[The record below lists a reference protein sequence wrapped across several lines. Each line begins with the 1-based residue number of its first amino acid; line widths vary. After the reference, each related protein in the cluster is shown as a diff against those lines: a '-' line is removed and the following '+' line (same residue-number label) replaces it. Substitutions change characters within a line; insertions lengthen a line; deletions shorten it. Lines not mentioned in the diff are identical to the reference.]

1 MSDSGFVSGHIGRRT
16 FTRLMALS
24 GSAALLPRSARAAL
38 QAADEAPPLA
48 AAPAGAGE
56 AYWSTVRAQ
65 FAVPEQVAFLNAANL
80 CPAPRPVLQAVVN
93 AHDLDHDLA
102 PANRERL
109 HGVKEEVRRELAAF
123 LRVSPEEIL
132 ITRNTSESNNLVS
145 SGLELGPDDEVV
157 IFAENHPSNNA
168 AWKQKARRFGFTVKT
183 VAALHPHPGA
193 EAYLAAFRAQITPRT
208 RVVAFT
214 HLTNTVGDLFPA
226 RELCALAREH
236 GALSLVDGAQS
247 FGLMDLDL
255 GALGVDF
262 YSGSAHK
269 WPCGPKEVG
278 VLYVRKQVQASLW
291 PSVVSAYP
299 GATELAKACEGL
311 GQRDE
316 PAILGFGEALRFQ
329 SHIGRAAIETRARE
343 LGQALAEGLRGID
356 GITVWTPAEADRSH
370 AVVSFQPAGL
380 DPLRLQAALYEE
392 HGIVCATR
400 TGPEHPGLRLS
411 PHFYNGHAEIERTL
425 AALRGYTGHP
435 ERASGTGTSRRP
447 WHQGRLQLPW

>member
-1 MSDSGFVSGHIGRRT
+1 MSESGVLSGRFGRRT

-24 GSAALLPRSARAAL
+24 GSAALLPRPALAAL
-38 QAADEAPPLA
+38 QSAGEVPPLA
-48 AAPAGAGE
+48 PAPAGAAE
-56 AYWSTVRAQ
+56 AYWGAVREQ
-65 FAVPEQVAFLNAANL
+65 FAMPEDVAFLNAANL
-80 CPAPRPVLQAVVN
+80 CPAPLPVLQAVFGV
-93 AHDLDHDLA
+93 HDLDHDLA

-109 HGVKEEVRRELAAF
+109 HGVKEDVRRELSSF

-157 IFAENHPSNNA
+157 IFAENHPSNNE
-168 AWKQKARRFGFTVKT
+168 AWRLKARRFGFAVKT
-183 VAALHPHPGA
+183 VAAVHPHPGA
-193 EAYLAAFRAQITPRT
+193 EAYIAAFRAQLTPRT

-247 FGLMDLDL
+247 FGLMDVDVNAL
-255 GALGVDF
+255 GADF

-278 VLYVRKQVQASLW
+278 VLYVRKEAQARLW
-291 PSVVSAYP
+291 PSVISAYA

-316 PAILGFGEALRFQ
+316 VAILGFGEALRFQ
-329 SHIGRAAIETRARE
+329 SRIGRAAIEVRARE
-343 LGQALAEGLRGID
+343 LGRALAEGLRRMD

-370 AVVSFQPAGL
+370 AVVSFQPGGL
-380 DPLRLQAALYEE
+380 DPLRLQAALFEE
-392 HGIVCATR
+392 HGIVFATR
-400 TGPEHPGLRLS
+400 TGAQHPGLRFS
-411 PHFYNGHAEIERTL
+411 PHFYNSHAEIERTL
-425 AALRGYTGHP
+425 DALRGRVARGV
-435 ERASGTGTSRRP
+435 
-447 WHQGRLQLPW
+447 